1 METIINDQMF
11 KISKPTI
18 IDRIRGYFELRRY
31 MRRFNADRAARNQA
45 INEMMRK

>member
-31 MRRFNADRAARNQA
+31 MRRFNAGKAARNKA